1 MDKYKIALI
10 YGDDFINKGKEDG
23 EIDYCGEIDSDSLHV
38 VSLLNYA
45 KENFP
50 EIQVFQQLSIR
61 HQPEVVAYF
70 LTQLGIIVFFNMTK
84 YDDTH
89 IKRYGRNGMF
99 MMPDQLT
106 PKQTESLKEFSKSI
120 NDFKCLINY
129 DLTIDSG
136 ILDSKI
142 IQSLNHETSN
152 EIVDIY
158 LERKK
163 ENQNTK

>member
-10 YGDDFINKGKEDG
+10 YGNNFVEKGIEEGK
-23 EIDYCGEIDSDSLHV
+23 IDYCGEMGSDSLHV

-45 KENFP
+45 KEKFS
-50 EIQVFQQLSIR
+50 EIPVFQQLSIR
-61 HQPEVVAYF
+61 HQPEVIAYF
-70 LTQLGIIVFFNMTK
+70 LTRLGIIVFFNMTK
-84 YDDTH
+84 YDENH
-89 IKRYGRNGMF
+89 IKKYGRNGMF
-99 MMPDQLT
+99 MMPDELT
-106 PKQTESLKEFSKSI
+106 PKQEESLKEFTKSI
-120 NDFKCLINY
+120 NDFKCSINY
-129 DLTIDSG
+129 DLTIDTG